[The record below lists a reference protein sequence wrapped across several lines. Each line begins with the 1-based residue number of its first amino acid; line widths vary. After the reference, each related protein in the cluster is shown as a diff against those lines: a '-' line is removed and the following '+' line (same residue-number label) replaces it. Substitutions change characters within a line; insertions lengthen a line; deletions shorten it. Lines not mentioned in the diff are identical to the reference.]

1 VGKLDNVCFATESGS
16 RSSAKSSRELVWDE
30 FALGKNVVTPAGFEP
45 AASRVI

>member
-1 VGKLDNVCFATESGS
+1 MLPSEEISTALA
-16 RSSAKSSRELVWDE
+16 RHSSSNSSREVVWDE